1 MTKHRRWSIAA
12 SAFLLEQP
20 TMSIQPTEG
29 LTAAY
34 PAELEPQ
41 IAATVPGQASFAEG
55 GPFATKCG
63 ECVHLNDKI
72 NKNFRPRRLPGC
84 LMYFK
89 LRVCTAMPCR
99 ETLRPANT

>member
-1 MTKHRRWSIAA
+1 MG
-12 SAFLLEQP
+12 
-20 TMSIQPTEG
+20 IQPTQN

-34 PAELEPQ
+34 PAELERQ
-41 IAATVPGQASFAEG
+41 IAATVPGMAFFGET
-55 GPFATKCG
+55 GPFATTCG

-89 LRVCTAMPCR
+89 LRGMHGDAVPR
-99 ETLRPANT
+99 NTPSCKYFERSK